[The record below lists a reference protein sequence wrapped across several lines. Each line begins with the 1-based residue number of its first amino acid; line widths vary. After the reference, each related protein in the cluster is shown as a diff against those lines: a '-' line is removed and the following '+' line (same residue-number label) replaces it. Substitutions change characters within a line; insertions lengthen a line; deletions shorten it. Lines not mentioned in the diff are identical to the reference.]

1 MAARE
6 SDPDEIT
13 RKAQV
18 VRWAL
23 ERRYPDLFVSV
34 DFIDHSA
41 GDGYKGWRLSFG
53 ARDPRVLVKY
63 GLVSALSDFGADGN
77 TELVGCHW
85 YAFSV
90 VDDTKR
96 YRVGHHIEEQ
106 AANGGRRDRALSKK
120 MNTRVLRL
128 LKPFIRGTWTAPA
141 VSP

>member
-1 MAARE
+1 MSNSAAIDRKAARLR
-6 SDPDEIT
+6 T
-13 RKAQV
+13 
-18 VRWAL
+18 AL
-23 ERRYPDLFVSV
+23 EHRYPNISIHV
-34 DFIDHSA
+34 DFMEAIGS
-41 GDGYKGWRLSFG
+41 GYKGWRTLFES
-53 ARDPRVLVKY
+53 RDPRVLVKY

>member
-63 GLVSALSDFGADGN
+63 GLVSARSDFGSDGDA
-77 TELVGCHW
+77 ELVGCRW
-85 YAFSV
+85 YAFGV
-90 VDDTKR
+90 VDESKR
-96 YRVGHHIEEQ
+96 YTVGYHIEEQ
-106 AANGGRRDRALSKK
+106 SGDRRDRALTKK
-120 MNTRVLRL
+120 MQTQVMRL
-128 LKPFIRGTWTAPA
+128 LKPFIKGTWTALA
-141 VSP
+141 VRP